1 VIDWFSNIREKNRHS
16 FLVFDIV
23 DFYPSIS
30 DELLKLSLAYAKQHT
45 TISEED
51 VEIIMHS
58 RKTLLFDKDE
68 PWVKRGDSPMFDV
81 AMGCYDGAEVCELV
95 GLYILHKLTSAFPD
109 GNIGLY
115 RDYGLAIFKNINTRS
130 SDNVRKKF
138 SETLGNLGLK
148 ITVQS
153 NLKVVIYLDVTLN
166 LTAGKYYPYRKPDNN
181 PLYINANSNHPPS
194 VIRQIPASISTRI
207 SGLSCDSDEF
217 NKTSQ
222 VYNDALESSGYKEKI
237 RYDQNQNQRN
247 QTSRPRNII
256 WFNPPFSQ
264 NVETNVAKSFL
275 QLVDKHFPRSH
286 KLHKIFNRN
295 NLKISYSCM
304 TNMANIIKS
313 HNQKI
318 LNENNG
324 VSNERKCNC
333 RNKDL
338 CPRDGA
344 CLTSNVIY
352 EVTVTTTTGD
362 TKTYIG
368 MTEHEFKTRYN
379 NHKLSFRDRKHSHS
393 TVLSKHIWDL
403 KDSNTDYQI
412 NWRIIKRANAYR
424 GNPSR
429 CNLCLSE
436 KLCILSARDISLLNK
451 KSELV
456 TKCRPEN
463 KFFTTTNQNRR
474 RSNRS

>member
-1 VIDWFSNIREKNRHS
+1 
-16 FLVFDIV
+16 
-23 DFYPSIS
+23 
-30 DELLKLSLAYAKQHT
+30 
-45 TISEED
+45 
-51 VEIIMHS
+51 
-58 RKTLLFDKDE
+58 
-68 PWVKRGDSPMFDV
+68 
-81 AMGCYDGAEVCELV
+81 
-95 GLYILHKLTSAFPD
+95 
-109 GNIGLY
+109 
-115 RDYGLAIFKNINTRS
+115 
-130 SDNVRKKF
+130 
-138 SETLGNLGLK
+138 
-148 ITVQS
+148 
-153 NLKVVIYLDVTLN
+153 
-166 LTAGKYYPYRKPDNN
+166 
-181 PLYINANSNHPPS
+181 
-194 VIRQIPASISTRI
+194 
-207 SGLSCDSDEF
+207 
-217 NKTSQ
+217 
-222 VYNDALESSGYKEKI
+222 
-237 RYDQNQNQRN
+237 
-247 QTSRPRNII
+247 
-256 WFNPPFSQ
+256 
-264 NVETNVAKSFL
+264 
-275 QLVDKHFPRSH
+275 
-286 KLHKIFNRN
+286 
-295 NLKISYSCM
+295 
-304 TNMANIIKS
+304 MANIIKS

-338 CPRDGA
+338 CPLDGA

-352 EVTVTTTTGD
+352 EATVTTTTGD

-379 NHKLSFRDRKHSHS
+379 NHKLSFRDQKHSHS

-412 NWRIIKRANAYR
+412 NWRIIKRANTYR

-456 TKCRPEN
+456 TKCRHEN

>member
-1 VIDWFSNIREKNRHS
+1 
-16 FLVFDIV
+16 
-23 DFYPSIS
+23 
-30 DELLKLSLAYAKQHT
+30 
-45 TISEED
+45 
-51 VEIIMHS
+51 M
-58 RKTLLFDKDE
+58 
-68 PWVKRGDSPMFDV
+68 
-81 AMGCYDGAEVCELV
+81 
-95 GLYILHKLTSAFPD
+95 
-109 GNIGLY
+109 
-115 RDYGLAIFKNINTRS
+115 
-130 SDNVRKKF
+130 
-138 SETLGNLGLK
+138 
-148 ITVQS
+148 
-153 NLKVVIYLDVTLN
+153 
-166 LTAGKYYPYRKPDNN
+166 
-181 PLYINANSNHPPS
+181 
-194 VIRQIPASISTRI
+194 
-207 SGLSCDSDEF
+207 
-217 NKTSQ
+217 
-222 VYNDALESSGYKEKI
+222 
-237 RYDQNQNQRN
+237 
-247 QTSRPRNII
+247 
-256 WFNPPFSQ
+256 
-264 NVETNVAKSFL
+264 AKSFL

-286 KLHKIFNRN
+286 KLHKVFNRN

-338 CPRDGA
+338 CPLDGA

-352 EVTVTTTTGD
+352 EATVTTTTRD

-393 TVLSKHIWDL
+393 TVLSNHIWDL

-456 TKCRPEN
+456 TKCRHEN